1 MGISVVA
8 IRRPE
13 VDESSEDV
21 TKPQV
26 PEGTVASIG
35 IAHEEGLVGEE
46 GKPMPFLDHLEEL
59 RWHILKALAAIIV
72 GAIFCG
78 IFVDQ
83 ILFLLTRPVRVM
95 EFPPVLQTL
104 KPMGMFVVKL
114 EIALVGGGILA
125 LPILI
130 YQLWLFIA
138 PGLFSRERHFATFV
152 IGSST
157 VCFGFGAFLAYWVVI
172 PMAMTF
178 FVGMT
183 ADTGVAAQFDIGL
196 YISFVIRL
204 LLAFGL
210 VFELPVLTFFL
221 AKIGLATSERLRKGR
236 RYAIIVGFILAAILT
251 PPDPISQLLMALPLV
266 VLYEVSIWVARLV
279 NE

>member
-1 MGISVVA
+1 
-8 IRRPE
+8 
-13 VDESSEDV
+13 
-21 TKPQV
+21 
-26 PEGTVASIG
+26 
-35 IAHEEGLVGEE
+35 
-46 GKPMPFLDHLEEL
+46 MPFLDHLEEL
-59 RWHILKALAAIIV
+59 RWHILKGLAAIIV

-78 IFVDQ
+78 VFVDD
-83 ILFLLTRPVRVM
+83 ILRVLIRPIRVM

-104 KPMGMFVVKL
+104 KPMGMFMVKL

-138 PGLFSRERHFATFV
+138 PGLFARERHFATFV

-157 VCFGFGAFLAYWVVI
+157 LCFGFGALLAYWLVI
-172 PMAMTF
+172 PMAMVF

-183 ADTGVAAQFDIGL
+183 TDTGVTAQFDIGL

-221 AKIGLATSERLRKGR
+221 AKLGIATADRLRKGR
-236 RYAIIVGFILAAILT
+236 RYAILIGFVLAAILT
-251 PPDPISQLLMALPLV
+251 PPDPISQVLMALPLV
-266 VLYEVSIWVARLV
+266 VLYELSIGVAYLV
-279 NE
+279 NKK